1 MTQPFI
7 DWKFVE
13 TRKFEQFHYDIF
25 YMQKAD
31 ESFIYKGF
39 IYFKKG
45 TDTWLDHQSLDHLR
59 NSLIAL
65 GMQA

>member
-1 MTQPFI
+1 MGQPYI

-25 YMQKAD
+25 YMQRED
-31 ESFIYKGF
+31 QSFVYKGF
-39 IYFKKG
+39 VYFKNGK
-45 TDTWLDHQSLDHLR
+45 DTWLDHESLDNLR
-59 NSLIAL
+59 NSIIQL